1 MEKGAGVVDP
11 RRDSNAT
18 GSARGKV
25 DHDSKPT
32 MPARSLPPTITTQPF
47 KEFGEAVIKA
57 MEERLNLSLTGEAR
71 QLFQLP
77 LRKGGVGFCSP
88 AETAP
93 YAFLAGVADSSQT
106 WPYCS
111 MGEDVKGWVSE
122 EKWFINEIDNCLSRY
137 ITPGVEWPE
146 KEGLTNATDFGNH
159 FSAFGKRKRS
169 ERLQARLTDIYRQ
182 QQREQ
187 LKNTLSKEMAA
198 RMQSRSSRNTA
209 LIWKAYPLTTNF
221 ALTDEEMR
229 FSVAYA
235 TGQRLPHMPDRC
247 GCAKETALTMEH
259 SVHCAEKLTRH
270 NMLQERL
277 VTFARLHGVTT
288 RQNPRYHNQ
297 DAKERLEPD
306 VVFYPAPHAPVQTD
320 VTVVNPCAPFRL
332 KGERGG
338 FRFATKNQKALKNR
352 KYLARAKERGNMFAS
367 KTPMDR
373 GLALTDMQLDLA
385 ITLARGNAR
394 AASTTIAWAQR
405 ARDSRRALHPLSAD
419 DHSGNSSGRRRK

>member
-1 MEKGAGVVDP
+1 
-11 RRDSNAT
+11 
-18 GSARGKV
+18 
-25 DHDSKPT
+25 
-32 MPARSLPPTITTQPF
+32 
-47 KEFGEAVIKA
+47 

-93 YAFLAGVADSSQT
+93 YALAGVADSSQT

-187 LKNTLSKEMAA
+187 LKNTLSRRWRHACRPDQAETQHSYG
-198 RMQSRSSRNTA
+198 RRTR
-209 LIWKAYPLTTNF
+209 TTNF

-306 VVFYPAPHAPVQTD
+306 VVFYPARMHQ
-320 VTVVNPCAPFRL
+320 C
-332 KGERGG
+332 
-338 FRFATKNQKALKNR
+338 
-352 KYLARAKERGNMFAS
+352 
-367 KTPMDR
+367 
-373 GLALTDMQLDLA
+373 
-385 ITLARGNAR
+385 
-394 AASTTIAWAQR
+394 
-405 ARDSRRALHPLSAD
+405 RRT
-419 DHSGNSSGRRRK
+419 

>member
-1 MEKGAGVVDP
+1 M
-11 RRDSNAT
+11 
-18 GSARGKV
+18 
-25 DHDSKPT
+25 H
-32 MPARSLPPTITTQPF
+32 ML
-47 KEFGEAVIKA
+47 
-57 MEERLNLSLTGEAR
+57 L
-71 QLFQLP
+71 
-77 LRKGGVGFCSP
+77 
-88 AETAP
+88 
-93 YAFLAGVADSSQT
+93 
-106 WPYCS
+106 
-111 MGEDVKGWVSE
+111 
-122 EKWFINEIDNCLSRY
+122 
-137 ITPGVEWPE
+137 
-146 KEGLTNATDFGNH
+146 GN
-159 FSAFGKRKRS
+159 
-169 ERLQARLTDIYRQ
+169 D
-182 QQREQ
+182 
-187 LKNTLSKEMAA
+187 
-198 RMQSRSSRNTA
+198 
-209 LIWKAYPLTTNF
+209 
-221 ALTDEEMR
+221 
-229 FSVAYA
+229 
-235 TGQRLPHMPDRC
+235 MPDRC

-352 KYLARAKERGNMFAS
+352 KYLARAKERGDMFKPLVFETHGKMDEEIKDLLNMLAS